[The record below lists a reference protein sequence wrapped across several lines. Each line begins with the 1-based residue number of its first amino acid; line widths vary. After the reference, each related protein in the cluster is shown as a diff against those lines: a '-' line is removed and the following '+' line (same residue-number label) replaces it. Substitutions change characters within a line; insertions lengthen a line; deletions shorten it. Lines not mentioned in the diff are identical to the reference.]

1 MKYNVGIIGRGF
13 VGGALTKYLSRQD
26 SLSVVS
32 YDLSDDIEM
41 NQGYEKVVRSSDI
54 IYVCVPTPPDESGE
68 CYTGH
73 VELACKL
80 INYYAERVSKT
91 PVVLLKS
98 TLAPSTTDMLQD
110 KFKHCVLVCN
120 PEFLTERTAFEDVE
134 NTSKHLLGI
143 PDSSMMHILSS
154 YHKKAWPNSTC
165 VYTDTTTSEIIKTT
179 TNSFFATKVTFA
191 NMLYD
196 VCKSLGVNYDN
207 MIEVMQEADPRVG
220 DIHWQV
226 PGHDGKR
233 GFGGKCLPKE
243 LSSMISIAKQNN
255 VNCKPLQAVEDYN
268 NLARNKNPEEK
279 LCQQDSITEACQPSK
294 KTFTLPQS

>member
-1 MKYNVGIIGRGF
+1 M
-13 VGGALTKYLSRQD
+13 
-26 SLSVVS
+26 S
-32 YDLSDDIEM
+32 YDLFDDIEM
-41 NQGYEKVVRSSDI
+41 NQGYEKVVTSSDI
-54 IYVCVPTPPDESGE
+54 IYVCVPTPPDENGE

-98 TLAPSTTDMLQD
+98 TLAPSTTDMLQE
-110 KFKHCVLVCN
+110 KFKHCVLICN

-143 PDSSMMHILSS
+143 PDSSVMHMLSS

-196 VCKSLGVNYDN
+196 VCNSLGVNYDN

-255 VNCKPLQAVEDYN
+255 INCKPLQAVEDYN
-268 NLARNKNPEEK
+268 NLARDKKPEEK
-279 LCQQDSITEACQPSK
+279 LCQQDSTTEVCQLLK

>member
-1 MKYNVGIIGRGF
+1 MKYNVGVIGRGF
-13 VGGALTKYLSRQD
+13 VGGALTKYLSEQD

-41 NQGYEKVVRSSDI
+41 NQGYEKVVTSSDI
-54 IYVCVPTPPDESGE
+54 IYVCVPTPADEKGR

-73 VELACKL
+73 VELACML

-91 PVVLLKS
+91 PILLLKS
-98 TLAPSTTDMLQD
+98 TMAPSTTKMLQD

-120 PEFLTERTAFEDVE
+120 PEFLTERTALEDVKKT
-134 NTSKHLLGI
+134 NKHLLGI
-143 PDSSMMHILSS
+143 PDSSVMHTLSS
-154 YHKKAWPNSTC
+154 YHKEAWPSSTC
-165 VYTDTTTSEIIKTT
+165 VYTDTTTSEMIKTT

-196 VCKSLGVNYDN
+196 ICNSLDIDYDN
-207 MIEVMQEADPRVG
+207 MTEIMQEADPRVG

-243 LSSMISIAKQNN
+243 LSSMISIAEQNDI
-255 VNCKPLQAVEDYN
+255 NCKPLEAVEDYN

-279 LCQQDSITEACQPSK
+279 VCQQDSTTEACQLLK
-294 KTFTLPQS
+294 KTFILPQN